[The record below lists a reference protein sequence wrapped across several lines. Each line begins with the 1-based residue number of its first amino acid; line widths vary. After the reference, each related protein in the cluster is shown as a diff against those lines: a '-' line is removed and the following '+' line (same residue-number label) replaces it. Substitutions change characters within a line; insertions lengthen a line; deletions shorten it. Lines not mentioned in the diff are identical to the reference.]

1 MSAVTNKFIYLFKR
15 ALTNSEGG
23 KDKSVKQ
30 KEKEYYELTF
40 FINGLKKTDDFQ
52 TCLDEYLKI
61 YKDYQSADRRS
72 KFVFALLIVK
82 RIESTKPADK
92 YIDSLSDII
101 NDTQKPFTN
110 PIKLRYE
117 DSEDKEKKE
126 IKGALDF
133 KLLLQKQEMSVID
146 LLKKQYEKEN
156 KKVPDEKALLNYNTV
171 TDSKYAEIFQSRIS
185 KVREAWSKNDT
196 EAIEPALN
204 NYISLLYKENDP
216 MKLFQVIKWLRDI
229 VTDQPYKIFINERG
243 KEEKYK
249 HSHDVLDCEFYF
261 QAIYWLLVWAK
272 KKAYYKNRRNFTPE
286 EKSFFIDPLR
296 KEYYFSNFY
305 NRFETGAA
313 ENRDISKAS
322 VLFLRLLMFA
332 RMNRATLANDKEVS
346 MVISILQDKSL
357 RPALK
362 KKNFYLDVG
371 HELFRGYVRIGS
383 NMGKCRVIYFYD
395 YKNDD
400 SEFIF
405 IEFIG
410 VENVLLK
417 VSAKRLADINED
429 SFYTIVWEN
438 TRHLL
443 VLIPAFWKF
452 LGYLTTF
459 ITGGA
464 FALVKEIAVD
474 LVIGEVAEHVGPSSN
489 VSIALNLGLALF
501 RKGKFDSG
509 TFERSVSKG
518 LKNLGKQEAE
528 AARALLKMTDAEL
541 KAARLAGKLTEE
553 EVRAIKAASKYIDD
567 EAKAMKAVDELVV
580 EETKAVNS
588 KADVTNY
595 KSNAT
600 LSASNNPVSKGTA
613 QNTKLTSVDDVVKNN
628 GTGKIKGD
636 GGGSVIIG
644 NYIPDLKK
652 GGVIDLKDAVKIVE
666 DAGEGSLWVK
676 KIDDIN
682 KISDRA
688 ARGRAI
694 NQFIYDYAA
703 SRNVR
708 VEIVFNSQATAR
720 KFSDTTLARFDP
732 ASNKILVRETI
743 FDAPDSIKQLRQAVK
758 SSETSKAI
766 RDMKFPKDFE
776 AKVVVMHQ
784 HLRDKAQDL
793 PDFIKM
799 HTRRLSITTAEAEQI
814 TDDLFAK
821 SVWLRDLKRINQ
833 LRDPVKR
840 MKELKDFMAVYSH
853 HSAINIKILPKSAA
867 EAKGLGA
874 ATRNWG
880 TFSETERTIY
890 MHEEVLILNGTRPVE
905 EVAHEVGAAELYRVL
920 GIRKDAIP
928 VISNPVQG
936 RGRFLTHVID
946 SYI

>member
-1 MSAVTNKFIYLFKR
+1 MSAVTNRFIYLFKR
-15 ALTNSEGG
+15 AFINSEGR
-23 KDKSVKQ
+23 KDKSLKQ
-30 KEKEYYELTF
+30 KETEYYELTF

-52 TCLDEYLKI
+52 ACLDEYLKM
-61 YKDYQSADRRS
+61 YKDYLPADRRS
-72 KFVFALLIVK
+72 KFVFALLVVK
-82 RIESTKPADK
+82 RIDATKPGDK

-110 PIKLRYE
+110 PLKLRYE

-133 KLLLQKQEMSVID
+133 KLQLQKQEMSVID

-156 KKVPDEKALLNYNTV
+156 KKAPDEKALFNYNPV
-171 TDSKYAEIFQSRIS
+171 INSKYAEIFQSHIS

-204 NYISLLYKENDP
+204 NYISFLYKENNP
-216 MKLFQVIKWLRDI
+216 MKFFQVIKWLRDI
-229 VTDQPYKIFINERG
+229 VTDQPFKVFINERG
-243 KEEKYK
+243 VEEKYK

-272 KKAYYKNRRNFTPE
+272 KKAYYKNRWNFTLE
-286 EKSFFIDPLR
+286 EKNFFIDPLR

-313 ENRDISKAS
+313 EDRDISKAS

-332 RMNRATLANDKEVS
+332 RINRAILANDKEVS
-346 MVISILQDKSL
+346 MVIGILEDKSL
-357 RPALK
+357 RSALK

-371 HELFRGYVRIGS
+371 RELFRGYVRIGS

-443 VLIPAFWKF
+443 VLIPAFWK
-452 LGYLTTF
+452 LIGYLVTF
-459 ITGGA
+459 LTGGA

-474 LVIGEVAEHVGPSSN
+474 LVIGEVAEHVGPSGNASA
-489 VSIALNLGLALF
+489 ALSLGLALF
-501 RKGKFDSG
+501 RKGKFDAG

-541 KAARLAGKLTEE
+541 KAARIADKLTEE

-580 EETKAVNS
+580 EEAKAVNS
-588 KADVTNY
+588 KAGVTNY

-600 LSASNNPVSKGTA
+600 LSASNNSVSKGTA
-613 QNTKLTSVDDVVKNN
+613 QNTKLTVVDDAVKNN
-628 GTGKIKGD
+628 GTGKFKGD
-636 GGGSVIIG
+636 DGGAIITGS
-644 NYIPDLKK
+644 YIPDFKK

-676 KIDDIN
+676 KIDDIS
-682 KISDRA
+682 KIPDRA
-688 ARGRAI
+688 ARGRAV
-694 NQFIYDYAA
+694 NQFIYDYA
-703 SRNVR
+703 STRNVQ
-708 VEIVFNSQATAR
+708 VEIVFNSQATAK
-720 KFSDTTLARFDP
+720 KFGDKTLARFDP
-732 ASNKILVRETI
+732 DTNKILVRENI
-743 FDAPDSIKQLRQAVK
+743 FDSPGSVKQFREAVK
-758 SSETSKAI
+758 ASETSKAI
-766 RDMKFPKDFE
+766 KDMKFPKDFD

-784 HLRDKAQDL
+784 HLRNKAQDL

-799 HTRRLSITTAEAEQI
+799 HTKRVSITTAQAEQI
-814 TDDLFAK
+814 ADDLFAK
-821 SVWLRDLKRINQ
+821 SEWLRDLQRINQ
-833 LRDPVKR
+833 LKDPVKR
-840 MKELKDFMAVYSH
+840 MKKLKDFMAVYSH
-853 HSAINIKILPKSAA
+853 HSAIKIKMLPKSAA

-874 ATRNWG
+874 TTRNWG

-890 MHEEVLILNGTRPVE
+890 MHEEVLLLNGTRPVE

-920 GIRKDAIP
+920 GVRKDAIP